1 MNSYIKI
8 TVSTIAVLGISAGVY
23 FGAEAYNKSKEVKPL
38 NSVEAINVYMSN
50 PVQVNQ
56 DLVLK
61 VPTIPVQRDSL
72 QSLETIK

>member
-23 FGAEAYNKSKEVKPL
+23 FGVEAYNKSKEVKPL

-61 VPTIPVQRDSL
+61 VPTMPVQRDSL
-72 QSLETIK
+72 QSLETVK